1 MKRHCG
7 LVGFIDAGAATAATS
22 AVAVARS
29 ELTEGAS
36 SMEGGLTCEDIDQRK
51 CQVRGRR
58 EEGVVK
64 RRYLLV
70 SALGA
75 VVVALAAGNASARST
90 TNEFAVGSAKTDI
103 DLVVVDEHASFS
115 AHNTGVGC
123 AATGQIVYDQPTL
136 AFTAKIDVLV
146 VMGPAAYFGGPI
158 TKVQRGPVAV
168 GESAYFDALDSQQ
181 PGGVGDEFTLETLLP
196 SSNPACLPPIAGFPI
211 TRGNVVIKGDGLP

>member
-1 MKRHCG
+1 M
-7 LVGFIDAGAATAATS
+7 
-22 AVAVARS
+22 
-29 ELTEGAS
+29 
-36 SMEGGLTCEDIDQRK
+36 
-51 CQVRGRR
+51 
-58 EEGVVK
+58 K
-64 RRYLLV
+64 RRYLLG
-70 SALGA
+70 SALVA
-75 VVVALAAGNASARST
+75 VVVALAAGNASARNA

-146 VMGPAAYFGGPI
+146 VMGPAAYFGGTI

-181 PGGVGDEFTLETLLP
+181 PGGAGDEFTLEVLLP
-196 SSNPACLPPIAGFPI
+196 MPNPACLPPIAGLPI

>member
-1 MKRHCG
+1 MKRLRG
-7 LVGFIDAGAATAATS
+7 LVGSIDAGAATAAAT

-75 VVVALAAGNASARST
+75 VVVALAAGNAGARST

-123 AATGQIVYDQPTL
+123 SATGQIVYDQPTVS
-136 AFTAKIDVLV
+136 FTAKIDVLV
-146 VMGPAAYFGGPI
+146 VVGSAAYFGGPI
-158 TKVQRGPVAV
+158 TKVARGFPQV
-168 GESAYFDALDSQQ
+168 GEAVYFDAFDSQQ
-181 PGGVGDEFTLETLLP
+181 PGGVLDQFRLRVFSPPSPSCLTPTLLG
-196 SSNPACLPPIAGFPI
+196 IPI
-211 TRGNVVIKGDGLP
+211 TRGNIVIKGDALL